1 MKGNMTEGKPLPI
14 MLKFMLPLFIG
25 NAFQQ
30 VYNAVDSV
38 IVGNYVGADALAA
51 VGSTGTIMFLMNG
64 LAMGLTTGF
73 TVLVSQK
80 FGEGDMEGTKKA
92 AGNGAVLSIFVILVM
107 TLIFS
112 LCMRPLL
119 TAMNTP
125 ANIFEDAYSYIS
137 VICYGMVCLVG
148 YNFLSS
154 SLRAIGNSRVPLISL
169 IVSACMNVVLDL
181 WFIIGLHM
189 GTAGAAWATVLSQGT
204 SFLFCAIHIMRK
216 EDAIRPSKKHF
227 RLDRRFYLT
236 QLRIG
241 VPMSLQFGITASG
254 TIIMQAAINLFGS
267 VPVAAYAAVGKVHN
281 IASMGMIAMGQTMAT
296 YAGQNFGA
304 RKPERIRDG
313 VRKAVLVEIIYALA
327 TSAILYFGMP
337 VYIKWFFDA
346 SVDLTPILSYANTIV
361 LAWGLFYV
369 PLSLIFI
376 FRNVMQGCGFGLLPM
391 LGGVVELIARLICA
405 VAAMQTMQFVLAA
418 LCDPMAWLAAFLWTM
433 ICYFIVMKKVEK
445 IMAKPLT
452 A

>member
-125 ANIFEDAYSYIS
+125 ANIYEDAYS
-137 VICYGMVCLVG
+137 
-148 YNFLSS
+148 
-154 SLRAIGNSRVPLISL
+154 
-169 IVSACMNVVLDL
+169 
-181 WFIIGLHM
+181 
-189 GTAGAAWATVLSQGT
+189 
-204 SFLFCAIHIMRK
+204 
-216 EDAIRPSKKHF
+216 
-227 RLDRRFYLT
+227 
-236 QLRIG
+236 
-241 VPMSLQFGITASG
+241 
-254 TIIMQAAINLFGS
+254 
-267 VPVAAYAAVGKVHN
+267 
-281 IASMGMIAMGQTMAT
+281 
-296 YAGQNFGA
+296 
-304 RKPERIRDG
+304 
-313 VRKAVLVEIIYALA
+313 
-327 TSAILYFGMP
+327 
-337 VYIKWFFDA
+337 
-346 SVDLTPILSYANTIV
+346 
-361 LAWGLFYV
+361 
-369 PLSLIFI
+369 
-376 FRNVMQGCGFGLLPM
+376 
-391 LGGVVELIARLICA
+391 
-405 VAAMQTMQFVLAA
+405 
-418 LCDPMAWLAAFLWTM
+418 
-433 ICYFIVMKKVEK
+433 
-445 IMAKPLT
+445 
-452 A
+452 